1 VPRASNAFALH
12 ISTNYPTSTIN
23 IRPGPM
29 MAAADFLE
37 IEVRGRGGHASQPS
51 TALDPVTIAAELV
64 IALQTMVTR
73 QVNVFDPAV
82 VTIAHLTAGTTNN
95 IIPESAFLDGT
106 IRTFSEKTRTLVHE
120 GIGRLAQGIAG
131 AYGATAEVNLIP
143 GYPVTINDPAFSEL
157 VRATAVELLGEDQ
170 VPQLGE
176 PVMGAEDFSY
186 VLQQVPGAMAFIGA
200 RPADQDPATAPVN
213 HSNRVIFD
221 EPAMAIGAAT
231 YVAVAL
237 RSLAA
242 S

>member
-1 VPRASNAFALH
+1 
-12 ISTNYPTSTIN
+12 
-23 IRPGPM
+23 
-29 MAAADFLE
+29 
-37 IEVRGRGGHASQPS
+37 VRLPS
-51 TALDPVTIAAELV
+51 TVTIGLRSVGVPCPRWV
-64 IALQTMVTR
+64 IRSAIAPIPTR
-73 QVNVFDPAV
+73 IVSSITQRSV
-82 VTIAHLTAGTTNN
+82 V
-95 IIPESAFLDGT
+95 SAC
-106 IRTFSEKTRTLVHE
+106 
-120 GIGRLAQGIAG
+120 Q
-131 AYGATAEVNLIP
+131 
-143 GYPVTINDPAFSEL
+143 AFSEL

-170 VPQLGE
+170 VPLLGE

-186 VLQQVPGAMAFIGA
+186 VLQQVPGAMAFVGA